1 MYHLSVS
8 VFGLSEGAPSVVA
21 GGRQVKSNAFGGFC
35 AACSAH
41 VDAGDGAHLGTPG
54 RGRTWCLACSP
65 TPPDRGRHDGWHR
78 VPLASLDFETTGVDT
93 HHDRVLSFA
102 LLDQFGVETT
112 GLVDPGVP
120 IPRESAEVHG
130 ITEAMLAEAP
140 TSAEGLRV
148 VVDWVQSLVERQVGL
163 VVFNAAFDLTML
175 RAEATRLGLT
185 QPDWSRLLVV
195 DPFVVDWGIER
206 GAPGPPVGVPGVR
219 RQMRSRRLVD
229 VASYYGIPIL
239 NAHDA
244 TCDARAAREVAVEL
258 GARHVRIGAT
268 TLLELMVDQ
277 RTWHAERALE
287 WNAYAASKGRPPD
300 DPGGWPLAG

>member
-1 MYHLSVS
+1 M
-8 VFGLSEGAPSVVA
+8 
-21 GGRQVKSNAFGGFC
+21 RSNMFGGFC

-41 VDAGDGAHLGTPG
+41 VHSGDGAHLGPPG
-54 RGRTWCLACSP
+54 RRRTWCLACSP

-78 VPLASLDFETTGVDT
+78 VPLASLDFETTGVDP

-102 LLDQFGVETT
+102 LLDQFSVETV
-112 GLVDPGVP
+112 GLVNPGVP
-120 IPRESAEVHG
+120 IPPESAEVHG

-140 TSAEGLRV
+140 SSAEGLRV
-148 VVDWVQSLVERQVGL
+148 VVDWVQSLVDRQVGL
-163 VVFNAAFDLTML
+163 VVFNAAYDLTML

-206 GAPGPPVGVPGVR
+206 GALG
-219 RQMRSRRLVD
+219 QRRLVD
-229 VASYYGIPIL
+229 VASYYGIPIF

-258 GARHVRIGAT
+258 GARHVQIGAT

-287 WNAYAASKGRPPD
+287 WNAHAVAKGRPPD